1 VLFLPQKPYI
11 PIAPLRDAVA
21 YPGHASEFSDDAVRA
36 ALADVGLD
44 ALAPRLDERENWSM
58 RLSGG
63 EQQRLAIA
71 RALLHAPDW
80 LFLDEATAS
89 LDEAAERRIYELLTA
104 RLPHAAIVSIAHRPA
119 VGAFHARRVTFVP
132 DGDRMALASA

>member
-21 YPGHASEFSDDAVRA
+21 YPGHAGEFPDDAVRL
-36 ALADVGLD
+36 ALVDVGLD
-44 ALAPRLDERENWSM
+44 SLATRLDERENWSM

-71 RALLHAPDW
+71 RALLHSPDW
-80 LFLDEATAS
+80 FPRRGTAS
-89 LDEAAERRIYELLTA
+89 LDEAAERRLYELLTA
-104 RLPHAAIVSIAHRPA
+104 RLPRAAIVYRAPGRWRHSTRAA
-119 VGAFHARRVTFVP
+119 
-132 DGDRMALASA
+132 